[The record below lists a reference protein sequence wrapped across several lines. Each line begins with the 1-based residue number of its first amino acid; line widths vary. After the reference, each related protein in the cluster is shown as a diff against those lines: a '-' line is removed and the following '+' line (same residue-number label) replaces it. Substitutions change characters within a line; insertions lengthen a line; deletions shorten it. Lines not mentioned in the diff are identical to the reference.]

1 MAMSSSCRLSVKNQP
16 PIEQMMMMML
26 MMMMMMMM
34 MMMIRF
40 FGRMIVMKKWCFV
53 KSDLP
58 PQEKLLGLFGFYHV
72 KASLCPLKYAKL
84 PSHQEVRRRVAR
96 VVWVDEKRPDDG
108 KEPTAMRCGPVSWF
122 LKTIFLDGGFSVEIL
137 GAFFSGV
144 GHHQG

>member
-1 MAMSSSCRLSVKNQP
+1 
-16 PIEQMMMMML
+16 
-26 MMMMMMMM
+26 
-34 MMMIRF
+34 
-40 FGRMIVMKKWCFV
+40 MKKWCFL

-58 PQEKLLGLFGFYHV
+58 PQKAAWTFWVLPCEGLIV
-72 KASLCPLKYAKL
+72 SIEYAKL

-122 LKTIFLDGGFSVEIL
+122 LKTIFLDGGFSAEIF
-137 GAFFSGV
+137 GVSFSGV

>member
-1 MAMSSSCRLSVKNQP
+1 
-16 PIEQMMMMML
+16 
-26 MMMMMMMM
+26 
-34 MMMIRF
+34 
-40 FGRMIVMKKWCFV
+40 MKKWCFV

-137 GAFFSGV
+137 GAFFFLGWVTIKGEEKKKGGSRV
-144 GHHQG
+144 GQVTEGFHPAVLGTYV